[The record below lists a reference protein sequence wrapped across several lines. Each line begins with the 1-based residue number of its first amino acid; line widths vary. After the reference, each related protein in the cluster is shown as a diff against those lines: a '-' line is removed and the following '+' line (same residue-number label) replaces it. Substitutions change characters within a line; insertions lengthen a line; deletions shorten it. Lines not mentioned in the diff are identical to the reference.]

1 MSTTPEITGRARGG
15 GNGRPVAVIIRPA
28 ALGSWRSGKKMALR
42 FSPYRASNHFGV
54 QLVQIRSSVL
64 PFGPS
69 RITFTLAVQ
78 RFEEP
83 QHPCRVESQSR
94 RGSGRA
100 DMGVEQSDAAQVWI
114 PHRLRWRA
122 GHAVIHR
129 QPGSRSSGRAYRSS
143 GKACS
148 GDSHQSHA
156 QGRSITVSAWPEQL
170 AAAPHRARAERTETA
185 GWLSRGHESAETCLR
200 PGGSRTLRQL
210 AGRSVAD
217 RHRS

>member
-15 GNGRPVAVIIRPA
+15 GNGRPVALIIRPA
-28 ALGSWRSGKKMALR
+28 AIGSWRSGKKWPSASGPLQGIKSLRRAIDTNSLIGSALR
-42 FSPYRASNHFGV
+42 PFSHYFH
-54 QLVQIRSSVL
+54 
-64 PFGPS
+64 
-69 RITFTLAVQ
+69 AVQ

-83 QHPCRVESQSR
+83 QHPSGVESRSR

-100 DMGVEQSDAAQVWI
+100 DMGVEQSDASQVWI
-114 PHRLRWRA
+114 PHWLRWRA

-156 QGRSITVSAWPEQL
+156 QGRSVTVSAWPEQL
-170 AAAPHRARAERTETA
+170 AAPHRARAKRTETA
-185 GWLSRGHESAETCLR
+185 GWLSRGHESAKTCIR
-200 PGGSRTLRQL
+200 PGGSRAVRQL

-217 RHRS
+217 RL